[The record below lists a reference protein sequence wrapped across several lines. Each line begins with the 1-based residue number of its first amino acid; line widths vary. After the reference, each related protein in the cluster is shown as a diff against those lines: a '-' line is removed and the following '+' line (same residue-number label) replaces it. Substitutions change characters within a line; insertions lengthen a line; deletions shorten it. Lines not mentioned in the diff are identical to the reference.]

1 MKEQLRA
8 RIAFLV
14 NDLQDIMIVINR
26 GYTVASQID
35 EEELK
40 RIYYQELLP
49 FVYDFDKVAKELKAT
64 LEAYFIEEK
73 IHGLP
78 IDFNLHKLYR
88 KMNDEQKIKWFLSH
102 SSVGNR
108 NSSRTSA
115 TPQRYNHLWTMFR

>member
-8 RIAFLV
+8 RITFLV

-26 GYTVASQID
+26 GYTVASNID

-49 FVYDFDKVAKELKAT
+49 FVYDFDRVALELKSA
-64 LEAYFIEEK
+64 LESYFIEEK
-73 IHGLP
+73 KHKLP

-88 KMNDEQKIKWFLSH
+88 KMINEPSKIK
-102 SSVGNR
+102 
-108 NSSRTSA
+108 
-115 TPQRYNHLWTMFR
+115 